1 MPRVVITGMGV
12 ICPLGLNTEEFW
24 QNLAGES
31 GVNLI
36 SRFDATNYLVK
47 IAGEVRGFDPVQQM
61 DPKTVQRNPRAV
73 SSFGIL

>member
-47 IAGEVRGFDPVQQM
+47 IAGEEG
-61 DPKTVQRNPRAV
+61 
-73 SSFGIL
+73 L